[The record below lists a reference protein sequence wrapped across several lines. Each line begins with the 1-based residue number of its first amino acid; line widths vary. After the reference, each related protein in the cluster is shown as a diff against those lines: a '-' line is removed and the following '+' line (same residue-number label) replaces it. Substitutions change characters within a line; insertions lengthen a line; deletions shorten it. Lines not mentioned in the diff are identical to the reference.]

1 MTLNITC
8 DGKPYRV
15 IKKENAY
22 VLTVSINNSLKEPI
36 LDLDSLNFDDGF
48 INIKENLPNGK
59 SLELAIVTAD
69 SEAMDRYRGLETL
82 NVSFDDVEIKATL

>member
-15 IKKENAY
+15 IKKKNAY
-22 VLTVSINNSLKEPI
+22 VLGVSINNSLKESI

-48 INIKENLPNGK
+48 INFRENLPNGT
-59 SLELAIVTAD
+59 SMEIAIVTAD
-69 SEAMDRYRGLETL
+69 SEIMDRYRGLETL
-82 NVSFDDVEIKATL
+82 NVSFNGVEIKATL

>member
-8 DGKPYRV
+8 DGKPYRL

-22 VLTVSINNSLKEPI
+22 VLNVCINNSLKEPI

>member
-15 IKKENAY
+15 IKKKNAY
-22 VLTVSINNSLKEPI
+22 VLGVSINNSLKESI

-48 INIKENLPNGK
+48 INFRENLPNGT
-59 SLELAIVTAD
+59 STEIAIVTAD
-69 SEAMDRYRGLETL
+69 SEIMDRYRGLETL
-82 NVSFDDVEIKATL
+82 NVSFNGVEIKATL